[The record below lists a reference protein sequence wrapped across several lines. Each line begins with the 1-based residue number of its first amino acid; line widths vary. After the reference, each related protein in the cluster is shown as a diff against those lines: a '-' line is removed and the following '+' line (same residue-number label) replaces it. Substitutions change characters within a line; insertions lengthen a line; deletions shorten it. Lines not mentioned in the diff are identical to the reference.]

1 MPIAGPSPLPAMI
14 SLSLALVESSQA
26 KGKKTRKGEN
36 RCDLKMADA
45 IGLCAADWEF
55 ILFALNASFR
65 SVLGFVRGLDLRYDL
80 CIDLMNWFKRNP
92 CFPLSICVL
101 WLGHSK

>member
-1 MPIAGPSPLPAMI
+1 MTSICRFF
-14 SLSLALVESSQA
+14 LVVIGLCA
-26 KGKKTRKGEN
+26 CGNLGVPPVF
-36 RCDLKMADA
+36 AA